1 MDRLDNIV
9 SFTDSGNGKL
19 YFTGGSYLGY
29 NALGG
34 YYDANMADWALQKD
48 YIGKGAHIR
57 IDFLPTGY
65 KVSVNGETA
74 YTNEDVDAGTT
85 KGGNK
90 IDGYNNVLKWLNSSA
105 TTLNLGWVTGG
116 QTFSM
121 TERLAISYAMHIQ
134 RKQ

>member
-9 SFTDSGNGKL
+9 SFTDSGKGKL

-65 KVSVNGETA
+65 MLVQQRVEIRLT
-74 YTNEDVDAGTT
+74 DITT
-85 KGGNK
+85 SLSG
-90 IDGYNNVLKWLNSSA
+90 
-105 TTLNLGWVTGG
+105 
-116 QTFSM
+116 
-121 TERLAISYAMHIQ
+121 
-134 RKQ
+134 